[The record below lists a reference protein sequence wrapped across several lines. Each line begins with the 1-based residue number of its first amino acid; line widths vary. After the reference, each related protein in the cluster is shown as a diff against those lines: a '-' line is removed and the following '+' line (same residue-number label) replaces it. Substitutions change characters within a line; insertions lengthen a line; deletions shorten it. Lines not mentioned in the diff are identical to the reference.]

1 MPLSNILETF
11 LEDRHV
17 PYGLRHHALALSSL
31 GAARAAHIDEH
42 FLAKSVLLED
52 ADGPVLAVLPASR
65 RLELSRVR
73 SQLGRSLRLSRER
86 DMDRFFPDCQ
96 PGALPPFGSAYGLP
110 TLVDRS
116 LETCPVVFF
125 EAGDHETLVRMEGQ
139 VFLGLLH
146 DATRAEIASEGA
158 AWPAVGIVRGRLYNS
173 VLRVDEHCGDR
184 SSSRIVD
191 RDRGASA
198 SPRAGG
204 GRSSE
209 GTHRTRQAMRADPRT
224 DGRDRVFFLASTG
237 CGRAARSLCAASSPR
252 CGSRLRSVRSRYRR
266 GVIDCGCPRQLLAA
280 GRHRNLSH
288 PPDFFRAHRE
298 FFGFLQS
305 RWTRETLHI

>member
-1 MPLSNILETF
+1 MISGADRNSGDSDMPLSNILETF

-17 PYGLRHHALALSSL
+17 AYGLRHHALALSSL

-73 SQLGRSLRLSRER
+73 NQLGRSLRLSRES

-96 PGALPPFGSAYGLP
+96 PGALPPFGTAYGLQ

-116 LETCPVVFF
+116 FETCPVVFF
-125 EAGDHETLVRMEGQ
+125 EAGDHETLVRMDGQ

-158 AWPAVGIVRGRLYNS
+158 AWPAVGIVRGQLYNS
-173 VLRVDEHCGDR
+173 VLRVD
-184 SSSRIVD
+184 
-191 RDRGASA
+191 
-198 SPRAGG
+198 
-204 GRSSE
+204 
-209 GTHRTRQAMRADPRT
+209 QAVT
-224 DGRDRVFFLASTG
+224 
-237 CGRAARSLCAASSPR
+237 AAPGYGKRWR
-252 CGSRLRSVRSRYRR
+252 HRLRSELERLHLALTDHIAETEAPAGLLTEIEEQAPRLAREVDGLRR
-266 GVIDCGCPRQLLAA
+266 EHAGLDKWCTVIVERMDEIESSSSLRKGVAVLLGRFA
-280 GRHRNLSH
+280 RHR
-288 PPDFFRAHRE
+288 HRGADLVYE
-298 FFGFLQS
+298 AFGVD
-305 RWTRETLHI
+305 IGGG

>member
-17 PYGLRHHALALSSL
+17 PYGLCHHALALSSL

-173 VLRVDEHCGDR
+173 VLRVDEAITAPPG
-184 SSSRIVD
+184 
-191 RDRGASA
+191 RG
-198 SPRAGG
+198 R
-204 GRSSE
+204 RWR
-209 GTHRTRQAMRADPRT
+209 H
-224 DGRDRVFFLASTG
+224 
-237 CGRAARSLCAASSPR
+237 
-252 CGSRLRSVRSRYRR
+252 RLRSELERLHLALMDHIAETEAPAGLLTEIEEQAPRLAREVDVLRR
-266 GVIDCGCPRQLLAA
+266 EHTGLDKRCALILERMDEIESSSSLRQGVAVLLGRFA
-280 GRHRNLSH
+280 RHR
-288 PPDFFRAHRE
+288 HRGADLVYE
-298 FFGFLQS
+298 AFGVD
-305 RWTRETLHI
+305 IGGG